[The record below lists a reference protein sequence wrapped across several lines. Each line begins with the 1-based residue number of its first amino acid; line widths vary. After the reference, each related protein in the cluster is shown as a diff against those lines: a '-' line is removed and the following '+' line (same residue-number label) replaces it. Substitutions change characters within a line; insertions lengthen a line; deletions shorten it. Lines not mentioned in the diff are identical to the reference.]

1 LAAGA
6 PPWRNDRLV
15 LSTHLGMKISTVQN
29 YKSQSINVNFDRNA
43 RNQLR
48 LLGFLAGG
56 LGRDPAALTKY
67 GLFFQSL
74 EAKFELLGM
83 HEVSL
88 GGYRRFLSGLLNFHP
103 NKRMWKERYYKNIY
117 SFKQRSLNA
126 ARIQE
131 RYRGRVDL
139 TLQVGVLFD
148 AYWRD
153 LSLPNIIFTDWTAR
167 LSSENPYGFRSP
179 LKGRDLASWLD
190 YERQAFQNA
199 AHVFTRSELV
209 RSDIVNNYGI
219 HPGKVSVAG
228 GGVNLEVFPERA
240 KSLQKTGF
248 PVILFIG
255 SEFKRKGG
263 EVLLRAFSIAQKRV
277 PSARL
282 KLLTRDVVPRDLP
295 LENVDLV
302 PYVWDREQVYRLYEE
317 ADIFVLPSREE
328 TWGDVLLEAAAYGVP
343 SIGVSGGVMN
353 EIIKDGET
361 GCLTQLDNVEAL
373 ASTMIL
379 LLENKELRLRLG
391 ENARDY
397 VTSFF
402 TWDHV
407 VERMLSKIETI
418 FSGKELRL

>member
-1 LAAGA
+1 
-6 PPWRNDRLV
+6 
-15 LSTHLGMKISTVQN
+15 MQN
-29 YKSQSINVNFDRNA
+29 YKHQSLNVNSDCNA
-43 RNQLR
+43 HDQLR

-74 EAKFELLGM
+74 GAKFELLGM

-88 GGYRRFLSGLLNFHP
+88 GGYRRLLSGVLNFHP

-131 RYRGRVDL
+131 RYKGKVDL
-139 TLQVGVLFD
+139 TLQIGVLFD
-148 AYWRD
+148 AYRSG
-153 LSLPNIIFTDWTAR
+153 LPLPNIIFTDWTAR

-179 LKGRDLASWLD
+179 LKGRNLATWLE
-190 YERQAFQNA
+190 YERRAFHNA

-209 RSDIVNNYGI
+209 RLDIVNNYGI
-219 HPGKVSVAG
+219 PAGKVSVAG
-228 GGVNLEVFPERA
+228 GGVNLEVFPERV
-240 KSLQKTGF
+240 KSLHTGF
-248 PVILFIG
+248 PEILFIG

-263 EVLLRAFSIAQKRV
+263 EVLLHAFSIAQKRV
-277 PSARL
+277 PGAHL
-282 KLLTRDVVPRDLP
+282 KLLTRDAVPRDLP
-295 LENVDLV
+295 LENVEIV
-302 PYVWDREQVYRLYEE
+302 PYVWDREQVRRLYAE

-343 SIGVSGGVMN
+343 SIGVRGGVMN

-361 GCLTQLDNVEAL
+361 GFLTPLEDAEAL
-373 ASTMIL
+373 ASAMIL
-379 LLENKELRLRLG
+379 LLENKNLRLRLG

-407 VERMLSKIETI
+407 VDRMFSKIETI
-418 FSGKELRL
+418 FLGKELRP